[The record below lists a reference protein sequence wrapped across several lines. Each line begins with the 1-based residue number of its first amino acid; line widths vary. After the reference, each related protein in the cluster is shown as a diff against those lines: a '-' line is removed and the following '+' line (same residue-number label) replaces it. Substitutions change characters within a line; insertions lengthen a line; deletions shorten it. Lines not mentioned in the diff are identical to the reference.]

1 MQQCHY
7 ALVDTHA
14 SHQAACQWEFDVCN
28 THAGVLNKMLNMFAG
43 GFVICGIVFHEL
55 FSMLTMEYPIVLPNT
70 TPFQAE
76 PIPLARLWVLCTFLF
91 SHLLLVVL
99 CCTACMVRVYG
110 FGNDFWSVV
119 ESIIAAFLIL
129 VMPQNI
135 HAWPEAKHADAAH
148 SHAGYRRQGTP
159 LHQVSC
165 ACACAGREAAAC
177 VREDQEERQHD
188 QGGEHV
194 QDQQC
199 QTCAPTRYIETHL
212 RWSTSRAA

>member
-1 MQQCHY
+1 MMVDHTHMEKEQLMQQCPY
-7 ALVDTHA
+7 ALVAPHA
-14 SHQAACQWEFDVCN
+14 SHEAACQWEFDVCN

-55 FSMLTMEYPIVLPNT
+55 FSMLTMEYPVVLPNT
-70 TPFQAE
+70 ELFQAQ

-129 VMPQNI
+129 VSRKHPCPL
-135 HAWPEAKHADAAH
+135 PEAEHAAAH
-148 SHAGYRRQGTP
+148 LHAGYR
-159 LHQVSC
+159 
-165 ACACAGREAAAC
+165 
-177 VREDQEERQHD
+177 
-188 QGGEHV
+188 
-194 QDQQC
+194 
-199 QTCAPTRYIETHL
+199 
-212 RWSTSRAA
+212 